1 MSHPEAHS
9 TLTPDAPVG
18 FGCAGSVQRMDAFVH
33 SAMPKVGVGLGLGI
47 LGIVAVVERKYAPW
61 TIAKTKQMIVRCFV

>member
-18 FGCAGSVQRMDAFVH
+18 CGCTGCVQRMDAFVH
-33 SAMPKVGVGLGLGI
+33 SAMPKAGVGLGLGI
-47 LGIVAVVERKYAPW
+47 LGIVAVVERKYALW
-61 TIAKTKQMIVRCFV
+61 TIAETNQMRLR